1 MSTHGPDADDL
12 SMPCKEHH
20 TFDDDIL
27 MQSAG
32 KEHNTCANDASTR
45 STNTVHLHQTNNVD
59 VGLMKPYPS
68 YSSMHISEATRPS
81 TESTL
86 GMSAAGMHCQE
97 THGIIANPSISAGT
111 SATTPPQPS
120 STPQM
125 SYTAMDIP
133 LPDSFKKKRG
143 RARKCS
149 VDGDF
154 SAFTSGL
161 SSVALSTATKTGHRA
176 RGQMSALDQ
185 GLRPHIIAI
194 ARGED
199 VSVRL
204 TSFQQEGNWGICVL
218 SALGSISNVTLRHS
232 EMSGGTIT
240 YEGCY
245 DILSLSG
252 SLSPI
257 GSEDSQNRGGLV
269 VSLAGLD
276 GRVIGG
282 EVTGIFVAASPIK
295 VVIGTFLSEAHISQ
309 IQRKNISQAET
320 AAGSPSCVTIPLQQ
334 TSTLDCRLG
343 RAIGDSQQ
351 YQHGDIS
358 LCR

>member
-1 MSTHGPDADDL
+1 MDMEDRKEMIELRPLHVNSGGASPASPAPSSYLHHRQQAQPQQTHHQNTHSHTPPLHPHQLHQHFNYPLMSPDADDL

-68 YSSMHISEATRPS
+68 YSSMHISEATRPN

-86 GMSAAGMHCQE
+86 GMSAAGMHRQE
-97 THGIIANPSISAGT
+97 THGIIANPSISGT

-154 SAFTSGL
+154 SAFTS
-161 SSVALSTATKTGHRA
+161 TATKTGHRA
-176 RGQMSALDQ
+176 RGQMSMYA
-185 GLRPHIIAI
+185 
-194 ARGED
+194 
-199 VSVRL
+199 
-204 TSFQQEGNWGICVL
+204 
-218 SALGSISNVTLRHS
+218 
-232 EMSGGTIT
+232 
-240 YEGCY
+240 
-245 DILSLSG
+245 
-252 SLSPI
+252 
-257 GSEDSQNRGGLV
+257 
-269 VSLAGLD
+269 
-276 GRVIGG
+276 
-282 EVTGIFVAASPIK
+282 
-295 VVIGTFLSEAHISQ
+295 
-309 IQRKNISQAET
+309 
-320 AAGSPSCVTIPLQQ
+320 
-334 TSTLDCRLG
+334 
-343 RAIGDSQQ
+343 
-351 YQHGDIS
+351 
-358 LCR
+358 